1 VSGPVNAAPGP
12 APADTP
18 GVLQPLQELPL
29 PAPVSWAPQ
38 TVGWVGVAALLL
50 MVILCAAW
58 AAWRR
63 HVKRRYRRVALAQ
76 LARLEAELQDPAQ
89 RVAAL
94 AAIPPLIKRT
104 SLAAAP
110 REQVAALTGDAW
122 LAFLKRTGQGAKRGN
137 QRGNEQNTP
146 HGFDEDSGA
155 LLALVSYA
163 PAERVAALSAAQASA
178 LVGAARDWIE
188 RHHVEV

>member
-1 VSGPVNAAPGP
+1 LVSALVSTAKTSAL

-29 PAPVSWAPQ
+29 PAPVSWTPQ
-38 TVGWVGVAALLL
+38 TVGWVGVAVVLL
-50 MVILCAAW
+50 MAILCAAW

-63 HVKRRYRRVALAQ
+63 HVKRRYRRVALEQ
-76 LARLEAELQDPAQ
+76 LARLEAKLQDPVQ

-110 REQVAALTGDAW
+110 RERVAALTGDAW
-122 LAFLKRTGQGAKRGN
+122 LAFLKRTGPGAK
-137 QRGNEQNTP
+137 
-146 HGFDEDSGA
+146 HGFDEESGA

-163 PAERVAALSAAQASA
+163 PAERIAALSAAQATA

-188 RHHVEV
+188 HHHVEV